1 MLENHAMFE
10 RRMRIV
16 VLALLLT
23 LLANSTAPAV
33 AQTPETGDEPLNVVA
48 SFSILGDLVENVGG
62 DRVDTVTIV
71 GAGVD
76 AHTFDPSPDDVAS
89 IADAALVFEIGIGF
103 ETWLDDMY
111 AASGSE
117 ANRVVVTEGLDLI
130 RATEED
136 HEHEAEEA
144 DEASPAAEDDHE
156 HDHEAEG
163 SPAAE
168 HESDGEAD
176 HAHGEF
182 DPHVW
187 HDVTNAML
195 MVEIIRDALIATDP
209 AHAEIYE
216 ANAAAYLV
224 ELRELDDFIFEHV
237 AALPEERRR
246 LVTSHDTFGYFARRY
261 DFEVVGTALGSL
273 STEAGDPS
281 AEEVSE
287 LVVEI
292 QATGVPAIFAENVSN
307 PDLMAGI
314 AAEAGVELVPTLYTD
329 ALGEPGS
336 EGDTYVGMMRY
347 NVTAIASAL
356 GQ

>member
-1 MLENHAMFE
+1 MFE

-62 DRVDTVTIV
+62 ERVDTVTIV

-130 RATEED
+130 RATEEG
-136 HEHEAEEA
+136 HE
-144 DEASPAAEDDHE
+144 
-156 HDHEAEG
+156 HEAEG

-176 HAHGEF
+176 HEHGEF

-195 MVEIIRDALIATDP
+195 MVEIIRDALITTDP
-209 AHAEIYE
+209 AHAETYE

-261 DFEVVGTALGSL
+261 DFEVAGTALGSL

-287 LVVEI
+287 LVAEI
-292 QATGVPAIFAENVSN
+292 QAAGVPAIFAENVSN
-307 PDLMAGI
+307 PDLMASI
-314 AAEAGVELVPTLYTD
+314 AAEAGVELVPALYTD

-336 EGDTYVGMMRY
+336 EGDAYVGMIRY
-347 NVTAIASAL
+347 NVTAIVSAL